1 MKTSKKLLSLFL
13 ALVMIITSCSVGFT
27 AFAADGNKTDTN
39 SDYWS
44 DGTDA
49 EAAFASLNDLVD
61 TYIPQLLQ
69 IDAIKKLL
77 EENLGMKVTD
87 TTTISDVVAGASPLL
102 LGLLGG
108 SNADK
113 ASIRG
118 DSSPIADIYYSY
130 LDDENAVMDFY
141 SLYAFCRDN
150 RSSGS
155 SELQAYCRDTYEKLN
170 NLLNAYSNAELES
183 NNALSEAN
191 DVVLGKYLQCVAEQY
206 KTDDFSK
213 LTLEDFRNVNVDGTL
228 LSDIKDPTA
237 ETFVKFIKG
246 WLDGAQTG
254 IAVDNLADAMY
265 YYIAD
270 QANMINSIFKGLAE
284 MGGATVPENTVLQDT
299 FDNEFY
305 YEMTL
310 AVLIYSNLFNADDIK
325 SMEVTDK
332 QLEEF
337 ASYASSRSTF
347 YYADFINYLNSGD
360 CVFSIPAAEYIEQA
374 AIKSESR
381 KDGIMAQFLNAAI
394 ANDVDA
400 LKSFAYTMG
409 TAKFE
414 NQNMNFI
421 DQINYMIPSELI
433 KIYISPSYAT
443 NETTDSVSAISV
455 YLLLSQY
462 YSLVAP
468 LTASVAYKYADY
480 AIPSDLVVEAVNSSL
495 NSTIASILDKDS
507 DIGKM
512 VAPLI
517 NDLFESDIK
526 LYDSDGSGVLND
538 LWLNLYKAPVET
550 IFNLLPTLTI
560 ALDELIL
567 PIVLNGEGDL
577 QNKSGG
583 PVFSL
588 LCGETG
594 ILHQYTQE
602 VGSDIGIGALTF
614 DLNKVVPSILHWLVG
629 DEETA
634 YNIVG
639 HYTGDVYDNN
649 IPVFTNIFVA
659 DKALYGARIGTGS
672 VEVSGLARTIFRAL
686 SKSTDKAEDI
696 KTNKQIA
703 IGVDEIVT
711 EIATFAMN
719 AVDTYLAEHANDA
732 RYDADGDAI
741 TQRGLNNIFVALPQ
755 VLDQMGKDFIKKYN
769 VDSDWTYTYDGK
781 ITTITKTKNDKTVT
795 QLQNN
800 TLDAFKKTAT
810 LNDAEEVLNQFVN
823 IFIGNWINGLL
834 DFVNDTFADEN
845 NDITSKIPLVQGL
858 LAALGGLGET
868 SIITDVVNGLFQLK
882 RSDDAS
888 FTLTK
893 RSETGF
899 VGFSNESG
907 FFLLS
912 NIQFNKNGENRGLVP
927 VIMTLVKNDGAS
939 NDYKVGNA
947 LKASTPLLTASKKSA
962 AGTDYSKLLSGTNT
976 AAAEKLIDTLDE
988 LLSSLLSNTS
998 LNGFD
1003 WDSTDNILSSLVT
1016 FASGYFG
1023 AENTNAI
1030 VKLLNNYLYFV
1041 VGENKATT
1049 SKNGKIGTAP
1059 TADGNV
1065 DKKKVYTSANLSN
1078 LVIQTYSLVEN
1089 IVDYLFYNKD
1099 SGLLTKRDPNML
1111 IADALYGIISP
1122 DAVAVR
1128 LSKDYADTA
1137 DILKDKDNLNWNSF
1151 KVQITEANNTKGTWS
1166 KDYLKFGFKNG
1177 DKTAFYDALGES
1189 LNGIAAIVGVV
1200 LTNTY
1205 TDSSRTNNWYSEIVY
1220 PVLNSMAKATGASG
1234 VMSPSAFNKAT
1245 DSQKLIKGILTPVS
1259 SIMDQIYDAPVTFV
1273 LNIVKG
1279 LAGVLQDS
1287 YVKKIVNGA
1296 IDSINNI
1303 INGAVGIVNYLSP
1316 TLAAMINDLIG
1327 GGIRISL
1334 PKKDIVITLI
1344 NDLLGELFTLPNIDW
1359 SKLASAKSPAEVL
1372 LLVYGYLVDTVLGSE
1387 LIQNLIDS
1395 LAPGLSDILKKLSA
1409 TQILDVINKV
1419 LAVVQSPTEVYWT
1432 FSEYASKLA
1441 GTFSYP
1447 KGLTAS
1453 DANKAVD
1460 QLDELVAN
1468 VFPLLNGL
1476 GVTDIKGLASL
1487 VNDNLY
1493 TNDILTKALAGIYGL
1508 FDTVIDK
1515 NSGMTIAD
1523 ILKAIGID
1531 VSPKGIAAYLTNSEY
1546 GTTYSSA
1553 ASTLKKAKSWKS
1565 VKKINW
1571 GFKDGSSKAQTG
1583 FVNGLAAIFRPF
1595 NDILAI
1601 FLAEGKLDLGGID
1614 INSVIKTLNISG
1626 KSELGDGEY
1635 GCTLKYSLKK
1645 GIFKLTIQSNVKT
1658 AEYHDYKDHPSNK
1671 NVVNVFEIDLVKI
1684 INEFQNSTFNGVELG
1699 IGTNGYENAIIPILE
1714 AFMCDDVKTYKQY
1727 KADYKKAKDNL
1738 LINVLKPI
1746 VGLVDDVCDA
1756 PFDTIT
1762 KILPN
1767 VAYFLDS
1774 NGLAQAVSNLLAPV
1788 TAENGL
1794 IGILDK
1800 NGLNVDDL
1808 VEIIAGKSLG
1818 KIVKDALGLKVNL
1831 NLELTHLEKCN
1842 IQDIVV
1848 PLVNSIL
1855 KKNKINIKVPDIDF
1869 AQIASHGTIQTVK
1882 SKAKNDKGKYTT
1894 KQVKANQGE
1903 VLVAAL
1909 RYISDVLIKNASGLK
1924 KLLCGID
1931 AIKKNATIANIIKA
1945 VFNQIGTASK
1955 DDIVLAVFY
1964 LLTEE
1969 ATNKFFDY
1977 RDFKYD
1983 DSYEFTFG
1991 NMDEDFCRQLAPM
2004 LDGLVGGL
2012 IEGGLSSLVEKNLY
2026 TDNIVSSLATGLY
2039 SAIEGVKISDDI
2051 GSLTHLLA
2059 MTDIDFSTSNV
2070 AALLTNKDYGT
2081 EYPDAASVIK
2091 SAGSWS
2097 KVNKDSLKWGVTDR
2111 NSFMNALVAV
2121 LRPIYG
2127 VLDVLLND
2135 ASLNLFDL
2143 IKLPGS
2149 DGYTSTIV
2157 PLLEAFGVYNIKTQY
2172 QYREDIYEAYDN
2184 ILLDIIN
2191 PLWDKVEDILNA
2203 PIETLADILPNLS
2216 LFFANN
2222 GLLQI
2227 VENLLTP
2234 VSALL
2239 EALKP
2244 IVDINEILIA
2254 AGLDVPKLLKEKVG
2268 INISKFDLYD
2278 LSGTLAPLVGADN
2291 VVGFLNSILG
2301 IIKIKGQPLGI
2312 VLPEIDWFQLA
2323 SHGEFV
2329 LDGTSQAAT
2338 YGSRIYVVS
2347 DQDETLIA
2355 VLRYLINTINY
2366 KGNYDA
2372 IVGLI
2377 GGLLGDGGN
2386 DSMSGTISQVLDM
2399 VKGDADTVIE
2409 SLVDMLQQFA
2419 G

>member
-27 AFAADGNKTDTN
+27 AFAADGNKTDKN
-39 SDYWS
+39 NDYWS

-49 EAAFASLNDLVD
+49 EAAFDSLNNLVD

-69 IDAIKKLL
+69 IDAIKSLL
-77 EENLGMKVTD
+77 EENLGMTVTD
-87 TTTISDVVAGASPLL
+87 STTVSDVVAGASPLL
-102 LGLLGG
+102 LGLLSS
-108 SNADK
+108 SNTDK

-150 RSSGS
+150 RNSSNADIKQYC
-155 SELQAYCRDTYEKLN
+155 SETYEKLN
-170 NLLNAYSNAELES
+170 TLLKLYSNAKKEYENGYDS
-183 NNALSEAN
+183 AL
-191 DVVLGKYLQCVAEQY
+191 DVVNGKYLTYVWDELGDNYSAW
-206 KTDDFSK
+206 K
-213 LTLEDFRNVNVDGTL
+213 LEDIRNVDIDGTKL
-228 LSDIKDPTA
+228 VDVEDP
-237 ETFVKFIKG
+237 E
-246 WLDGAQTG
+246 
-254 IAVDNLADAMY
+254 VDTYMAFFNGLFEGVNSSVSIDN
-265 YYIAD
+265 IAD
-270 QANMINSIFKGLAE
+270 LLFYMYTEEGNIAYFREILNGISR
-284 MGGATVPENTVLQDT
+284 MGGATVADDVLQLDS
-299 FDNEFY
+299 FSDEYY
-305 YEMTL
+305 YESTKGVLVYSGLFTL
-310 AVLIYSNLFNADDIK
+310 DEIDTMSI
-325 SMEVTDK
+325 TDE
-332 QLEEF
+332 QLEEYAEYVSSIKDF
-337 ASYASSRSTF
+337 SYAQFLS
-347 YYADFINYLNSGD
+347 YLNSSD
-360 CVFSIPAAEYIEQA
+360 CAFSEPAAEYIEQV
-374 AIKSESR
+374 AIISQSR
-381 KDGIMAQFLNAAI
+381 KDGQMAKFI
-394 ANDVDA
+394 D
-400 LKSFAYTMG
+400 YG
-409 TAKFE
+409 TAKDIEALKNFSYSMGTSKFE
-414 NQNMNFI
+414 GMKFL
-421 DQINYMIPSELI
+421 DQVTYMIPSELI
-433 KIYISPSYAT
+433 KIYISPSYSTGEAT
-443 NETTDSVSAISV
+443 DAVSVFSV
-455 YLLLSQY
+455 YTLLNEYFTS
-462 YSLVAP
+462 VAP
-468 LTASVAYKYADY
+468 KTANYAYKYSDY
-480 AIPSDLVVEAVNSSL
+480 PIPDNIVVQAVNIQL
-495 NSTIASILDKDS
+495 NSTLASYLDEKTE
-507 DIGKM
+507 IGSI

-517 NDLFESDIK
+517 SDLLESDVA
-526 LYDSDGSGVLND
+526 LYESDGSGVLND
-538 LWLNLYKAPVET
+538 IWLNLYNAPVET
-550 IFNLLPTLTI
+550 IFNLLPTVTI
-560 ALDELIL
+560 LLDELIL
-567 PIVLNGEGDL
+567 PIVFNGEGDL
-577 QNKSGG
+577 NNKNGG
-583 PVFSL
+583 PVYSL
-588 LCGETG
+588 ICGETG
-594 ILHQYTQE
+594 ILYKYTQT
-602 VGSDIGIGALTF
+602 VGSDIGIGTLTF
-614 DLNKVVPSILHWLVG
+614 DLNKVIPSILHWLVG

-634 YNIVG
+634 YDIVG
-639 HYTGDVYDNN
+639 HYTGDIYDNN
-649 IPVFTNIFVA
+649 VPVFTNIYAA
-659 DKALYGARIGTGS
+659 DKALYGAHLNG
-672 VEVSGLARTIFRAL
+672 GLAKTL
-686 SKSTDKAEDI
+686 SKSMDATVAAGI
-696 KTNKQIA
+696 
-703 IGVDEIVT
+703 DEMVT

-719 AVDTYLAEHANDA
+719 AVDEYLAEHADDIRWNSDC
-732 RYDADGDAI
+732 DTS
-741 TQRGLNNIFVALPQ
+741 TQKGLNNIFVALPQ
-755 VLDQMGKDFIKKYN
+755 VIDQMGKDFIKKYN
-769 VDSDWTYTYDGK
+769 IDSDWTYTYDGK
-781 ITTITKTKNDKTVT
+781 ITEVTKRYENVGTIREVT

-800 TLDAFKKTAT
+800 TLQAFKETAT
-810 LNDAEEVLNQFVN
+810 LNDADKVLDQFVD

-834 DFVNDTFADEN
+834 DLVNDTFSDEN

-882 RSDDAS
+882 RSDVAS
-888 FTLTK
+888 FTLTE
-893 RSETGF
+893 REETGF
-899 VGFSNESG
+899 VGFSSESG

-912 NIQFNKNGENRGLVP
+912 NIQFSKNGESRGLIP
-927 VIMTLVKNDGAS
+927 VVLTLINGNSSS
-939 NDYKVGNA
+939 NSTSTDYKVGNA
-947 LKASTPLLTASKKSA
+947 LKSSSPTLAASKKSA
-962 AGTDYSKLLSGTNT
+962 AGTDYSKLLSSTNT
-976 AAAEKLIDTLDE
+976 ATAQKLIDTLDE

-1023 AENTNAI
+1023 AENTNAVI
-1030 VKLLNNYLYFV
+1030 KLLNNYLYFV
-1041 VGENKATT
+1041 VGESKANL
-1049 SKNGKIGTAP
+1049 SKNGKIGTSP
-1059 TADGNV
+1059 TSSGDV
-1065 DKKKVYTSANLSN
+1065 DAKKVYTSANLSN

-1089 IVDYLFYNKD
+1089 IVDYLFYSSE
-1099 SGLLTKRDPNML
+1099 SGLLTDRDPNML

-1128 LSKDYADTA
+1128 LSDDYSKTA
-1137 DILKDKDNLNWNSF
+1137 DILMDKDNLNWNSF

-1189 LNGIAAIVGVV
+1189 LNGIAAIVGVI

-1205 TDSSRTNNWYSEIVY
+1205 TDSSRTANWYSEVVY
-1220 PVLNSMAKATGASG
+1220 PVLNNIAKATGASG
-1234 VMSPSAFNKAT
+1234 VMSPASFNKAT
-1245 DSQKLIKGILTPVS
+1245 DSQKLIKGLITPVS
-1259 SIMDQIYDAPVTFV
+1259 NILDQIYDAPVTFV
-1273 LNIVKG
+1273 LNVVKG

-1296 IDSINNI
+1296 IDPINNI
-1303 INGAVGIVNYLSP
+1303 INGVIGIVNYLSP
-1316 TLAAMINDLIG
+1316 TFASVIEDAVG
-1327 GGIRISL
+1327 GGIKVSL
-1334 PKKDIVITLI
+1334 PSKNIIITLI
-1344 NDLLGELFTLPNIDW
+1344 NNLLGGIFTLPNIDW
-1359 SKLASAKSPAEVL
+1359 SKLTSAKSPAEVL
-1372 LLVYGYLVDTVLGSE
+1372 LLVYGYVVDFILGSDT
-1387 LIQNLIDS
+1387 I
-1395 LAPGLSDILKKLSA
+1395 LALLDGLLPGLSDILKNLSA
-1409 TQILDVINKV
+1409 TQILDVLNQV
-1419 LAVVQSPTEVYWT
+1419 LAVVQSPTEIYWT

-1447 KGLTAS
+1447 KGITAS
-1453 DANKAVD
+1453 EANNAVD
-1460 QLDELVAN
+1460 QLDQLVAN

-1476 GVTDIKGLASL
+1476 GVTDIEGLGSL
-1487 VNDNLY
+1487 VNDKLY
-1493 TNDILTKALAGIYGL
+1493 TNDILTKALTGIYGL
-1508 FDTVIDK
+1508 FDTVIDE

-1523 ILKAIGID
+1523 ILSALGID
-1531 VSPKGIAAYLTNSEY
+1531 VSPKGVAAYLTNSKY

-1553 ASTLKKAKSWKS
+1553 ASTLKKAKNWKS
-1565 VKKINW
+1565 VKKLNW

-1601 FLAEGKLDLGGID
+1601 FLAEGKLDLGEFDID
-1614 INSVIKTLNISG
+1614 SLIKSLNISDS
-1626 KSELGDGEY
+1626 KTLGEGEY
-1635 GCTLKYSLKK
+1635 GCTLKYSLKN

-1658 AEYHDYKDHPSNK
+1658 AEYHDYENHPSNK
-1671 NVVNVFEIDLVKI
+1671 NVVNVFQIDLSAVIKDF
-1684 INEFQNSTFNGVELG
+1684 EKSTLDGTVLNL
-1699 IGTNGYENAIIPILE
+1699 GTNGYESAIIPILE
-1714 AFMCDDVKTYKQY
+1714 AFMCDGVKTYKQY

-1738 LINVLKPI
+1738 LIDILKPI
-1746 VGLVDDVCDA
+1746 VGFVDDVCDA

-1762 KILPN
+1762 KVLPN

-1774 NGLAQAVSNLLAPV
+1774 YGLSQAVANLLAPV

-1794 IGILDK
+1794 IGVLEK
-1800 NGLNVDDL
+1800 NGLNVDDII
-1808 VEIIAGKSLG
+1808 EAIAGQSLSELVTD
-1818 KIVKDALGLKVNL
+1818 KLGLKVDF
-1831 NLELTHLEKCN
+1831 NLELTQIEKCN

-1855 KKNKINIKVPDIDF
+1855 KSKKINITLPAIDF
-1869 AQIASHGTIQTVK
+1869 ATIASHGTIKTVK

-1903 VLVAAL
+1903 VLVATL

-1924 KLLCGID
+1924 SLICGID
-1931 AIKKNATIANIIKA
+1931 KVKKNATIVNVIKA

-1964 LLTEE
+1964 LLTED
-1969 ATNKFFDY
+1969 ATNTFFDY

-1983 DSYEFTFG
+1983 DSYEFSFG

-2004 LDGLVGGL
+2004 LDGLVSGL
-2012 IEGGLSSLVEKNLY
+2012 LEGGLTGLVEEKLY
-2026 TDNIVSSLATGLY
+2026 TDSIVSSLATGLY

-2051 GSLTHLLA
+2051 GSLTNLLA

-2070 AALLTNKDYGT
+2070 ASLLTNEDYGKV
-2081 EYPDAASVIK
+2081 YPDAASVIK

-2111 NSFMNALVAV
+2111 DSFLNALVAV

-2143 IKLPGS
+2143 VKIPGS

-2172 QYREDIYEAYDN
+2172 QYREDIFESYDS

-2191 PLWDKVEDILNA
+2191 PLWDKVEDILSA

-2216 LFFANN
+2216 LFFAND

-2234 VSALL
+2234 ISALL

-2244 IVDINEILIA
+2244 IVDVNEVLVA

-2268 INISKFDLYD
+2268 ISISKFDVYD

-2291 VVGFLNSILG
+2291 VVEFLNSILG
-2301 IIKIKGQPLGI
+2301 IIKISGQPLGI

-2366 KGNYDA
+2366 KDNYDA
-2372 IVGLI
+2372 IVDLI
-2377 GGLLGDGGN
+2377 GGLLGDGVS
-2386 DSMSGTISQVLDM
+2386 DSVSGVIDQVLGM
-2399 VKGDADTVIE
+2399 LKGDADTVIE
-2409 SLVDMLQQFA
+2409 SLVDLLQQFA

>member
-1 MKTSKKLLSLFL
+1 MKTSKKFLSLFL

-39 SDYWS
+39 NDYWS

-49 EAAFASLNDLVD
+49 EAAFDSLNDLVD

-77 EENLGMKVTD
+77 EDNLGMTITEN
-87 TTTISDVVAGASPLL
+87 TTVSDVVAGASPLL
-102 LGLLGG
+102 LGLLSS

-150 RSSGS
+150 RGS
-155 SELQAYCRDTYEKLN
+155 
-170 NLLNAYSNAELES
+170 SNAELKSYCNETYDKLNTLLNVYKQTYNAFMDSFEES
-183 NNALSEAN
+183 YNITLERYVDYIVDIFDA
-191 DVVLGKYLQCVAEQY
+191 GG
-206 KTDDFSK
+206 
-213 LTLEDFRNVNVDGTL
+213 TLEDYRNANVNGTPL
-228 LSDIKDPTA
+228 CEVKDPDA
-237 ETFVKFIKG
+237 EIFISY
-246 WLDGAQTG
+246 L
-254 IAVDNLADAMY
+254 
-265 YYIAD
+265 
-270 QANMINSIFKGLAE
+270 NSIFHNSGSDITVDNIADAIYYSEVEPDDEKTAVLKGLPTLI
-284 MGGATVPENTVLQDT
+284 GTTVPDDYSPNNSVND
-299 FDNEFY
+299 DFY
-305 YEMTL
+305 YESTL
-310 AVLIYSNLFNADDIK
+310 SVILYSRLFTADDIK
-325 SMEVTDK
+325 DMSITEE
-332 QLEEF
+332 QLTEF
-337 ASYASSRSTF
+337 AAYASASPLF
-347 YYADFINYLNSGD
+347 DYKAFISYLNSD
-360 CVFSIPAAEYIEQA
+360 SCAFSAAAAEYIKQA
-374 AIKSESR
+374 AIISSGKS
-381 KDGIMAQFLNAAI
+381 DGKMSEFMNFAA
-394 ANDVDA
+394 ANNVEA
-400 LKSFAYTMG
+400 LKSFSYPMDM
-409 TAKFE
+409 AKFGD
-414 NQNMNFI
+414 MTFI
-421 DQINYMIPSELI
+421 EQVEYMIPSELV
-433 KIYISPSYAT
+433 KLYISPSYSTGETVDAIDAT
-443 NETTDSVSAISV
+443 SVFI
-455 YLLLSQY
+455 LLNDY
-462 YSLVAP
+462 FANVAP
-468 LTASVAYKYADY
+468 ETAKYAYNYSDY
-480 AIPSDLVVEAVNSSL
+480 AIPNNLVVDAVNSSL
-495 NSTIASILDKDS
+495 NSTIAGILDENT
-507 DIGKM
+507 DIGGM

-517 NDLFESDIK
+517 SDLFESDIK
-526 LYDSDGSGVLND
+526 LYDADGSGVLND
-538 LWLNLYKAPVET
+538 IWLNLYEAPVET

-560 ALDELIL
+560 AIDELIL
-567 PIVLNGEGDL
+567 PILLNGEGDL
-577 QNKSGG
+577 YSKNGG
-583 PVFSL
+583 PIYSL

-594 ILHQYTQE
+594 ILYQYTQA

-639 HYTGDVYDNN
+639 HYTGDIYDNN
-649 IPVFTNIFVA
+649 VPVFTNIYAA
-659 DKALYGARIGTGS
+659 DKALYGAHLNG
-672 VEVSGLARTIFRAL
+672 GLAKTL
-686 SKSTDKAEDI
+686 SKSMDAEV
-696 KTNKQIA
+696 A
-703 IGVDEIVT
+703 AGLDEIVT

-719 AVDTYLAEHANDA
+719 AVDTYLADHADDA
-732 RYDADGDAI
+732 RYNTECDAI
-741 TQRGLNNIFVALPQ
+741 TQKGLNNIFVALPQ
-755 VLDQMGKDFIKKYN
+755 VIDQMGKDFIKKYN
-769 VDSDWTYTYDGK
+769 VNSDWTYTYEGK
-781 ITTITKTKNDKTVT
+781 ITEITKRYENGSTVREVT

-800 TLDAFKKTAT
+800 TLQAFKDTAT
-810 LNDAEEVLNQFVN
+810 SGVADKVLDEFVG

-834 DFVNDTFADEN
+834 DIVNDTFADEN

-858 LAALGGLGET
+858 LDALGGLGET
-868 SIITDVVNGLFQLK
+868 SIITDIVNGLFQLK

-893 RSETGF
+893 REETGF

-912 NIQFNKNGENRGLVP
+912 NIQFNKNGEDRGLVP
-927 VIMTLVKNDGAS
+927 VIMTLIKNDGTS
-939 NDYKVGNA
+939 NDYKFGNA
-947 LKASTPLLTASKKSA
+947 VKSSSPTLAASKKSA
-962 AGTDYSKLLSGTNT
+962 AGTDYSKLLSKTNT
-976 AAAEKLIDTLDE
+976 AAAQKLIDTLDE
-988 LLSSLLSNTS
+988 VLSSLLSNTS

-1003 WDSTDNILSSLVT
+1003 WDSTDNILSSIAT

-1023 AENTNAI
+1023 AENTNGI
-1030 VKLLNNYLYFV
+1030 IKLLNNYLYFV

-1059 TADGNV
+1059 TSDGDV
-1065 DKKKVYTSANLSN
+1065 DAKKVYTSANLSN

-1089 IVDYLFYNKD
+1089 LVDYLFYNSD

-1128 LSKDYADTA
+1128 LSEDYADTA

-1189 LNGIAAIVGVV
+1189 LNGIAAIVGVI
-1200 LTNTY
+1200 LTDTY

-1220 PVLNSMAKATGASG
+1220 PVINSVAKATGASG

-1259 SIMDQIYDAPVTFV
+1259 SILDQIYDAPVSFV
-1273 LNIVKG
+1273 LNAVKG
-1279 LAGVLQDS
+1279 LAGILQDS

-1296 IDSINNI
+1296 IDPINYHL
-1303 INGAVGIVNYLSP
+1303 NGIVGIVNYLSP
-1316 TLAAMINDLIG
+1316 TFAAMISNLVG
-1327 GGIRISL
+1327 GEIKVTL
-1334 PKKDIVITLI
+1334 PSKNVIITLL
-1344 NDLLGELFTLPNIDW
+1344 NDLLGGIIELPNIDW
-1359 SKLASAKSPAEVL
+1359 SKLATAKSPAEVL
-1372 LLVYGYLVDTVLGSE
+1372 LLVYGYLVDTILGSE
-1387 LIQNLIDS
+1387 LIQSLIDS
-1395 LAPGLSDILKKLSA
+1395 LAPGLSDILKNLSA
-1409 TQILDVINKV
+1409 TQILDILNQV

-1447 KGLTAS
+1447 KGITAS
-1453 DANKAVD
+1453 EANNAVD
-1460 QLDELVAN
+1460 QLDQLVAN

-1476 GVTDIKGLASL
+1476 GVTDIEGLSSL

-1493 TNDILTKALAGIYGL
+1493 TNEILTKLATTAYGA
-1508 FDTVIDK
+1508 IE
-1515 NSGMTIAD
+1515 NSSLYD
-1523 ILKAIGID
+1523 ISKEIGLD
-1531 VSPKGIAAYLTNSEY
+1531 FSPSGIAAYLMDSSY
-1546 GTTYSSA
+1546 GKTYSSA

-1565 VKKINW
+1565 VKKLNW
-1571 GFKDGSSKAQTG
+1571 GFTNGSSKAQTG
-1583 FVNGLAAIFRPF
+1583 FVNGLAAVLRPF
-1595 NDILAI
+1595 NDLLSI
-1601 FLAEGKLDLGGID
+1601 FLAEGEIEAGMSGDDLVD
-1614 INSVIKTLNISG
+1614 LVKTLNSSTVTT
-1626 KSELGDGEY
+1626 KLGEGEY
-1635 GCTLKYSLKK
+1635 GCTLKVFLKK
-1645 GIFKLTIQSNVKT
+1645 GILNITVQSNVKT
-1658 AEYHDYKDHPSNK
+1658 AEYHDYEDHPSNN
-1671 NVVNVFEIDLVKI
+1671 NVVNVFQIDLPAILKDLNKI
-1684 INEFQNSTFNGVELG
+1684 EVSGIG

-1714 AFMCDDVKTYKQY
+1714 AFMCDGVKTYKQY

-1738 LINVLKPI
+1738 LIDILKPI
-1746 VGLVDDVCDA
+1746 VGFVDDVCDA

-1762 KILPN
+1762 KVLPN

-1774 NGLAQAVSNLLAPV
+1774 NGLAQAVANLLAPI

-1794 IGILDK
+1794 LGVLDK
-1800 NGLNVDDL
+1800 NGFNVDDL
-1808 VEIIAGKSLG
+1808 IEAIAGQSLG
-1818 KIVKDALGLKVNL
+1818 EIVTDALNLKVKL
-1831 NLELTHLEKCN
+1831 NIELTHLEKCN

-1855 KKNKINIKVPDIDF
+1855 KSKKINIKLPAIDF
-1869 AQIASHGTIQTVK
+1869 ATVASHGTIKTVK

-1903 VLVAAL
+1903 VLIATL
-1909 RYISDVLIKNASGLK
+1909 RYVSDVLIKNASGLK
-1924 KLLCGID
+1924 SLICSID
-1931 AIKKNATIANIIKA
+1931 KVKKNATIVKVIKS

-1964 LLTEE
+1964 FLTED
-1969 ATNKFFDY
+1969 ATNTFFDY

-1983 DSYEFTFG
+1983 DSYEFSFG

-2004 LDGLVGGL
+2004 LDGLISGL
-2012 IEGGLSSLVEKNLY
+2012 IEGGLTSLVEENLY
-2026 TDNIVSSLATGLY
+2026 TDSIISSLATGLY

-2051 GSLTHLLA
+2051 GSLTKLLA

-2070 AALLTNKDYGT
+2070 ASLLTNEDYGKV
-2081 EYPDAASVIK
+2081 YPDAASIIK

-2111 NSFMNALVAV
+2111 DSFLNALVAV
-2121 LRPIYG
+2121 LRPVYG

-2143 IKLPGS
+2143 VQIPGS

-2172 QYREDIYEAYDN
+2172 QYREDIFEAYDS

-2203 PIETLADILPNLS
+2203 PIQTLADILPNLS
-2216 LFFANN
+2216 LFFAND

-2244 IVDINEILIA
+2244 IVDVNDILVA

-2268 INISKFDLYD
+2268 ISISKFDVYD
-2278 LSGTLAPLVGADN
+2278 LSGTLAPLVGANN
-2291 VVGFLNSILG
+2291 VVEFLNSILG
-2301 IIKIKGQPLGI
+2301 IIKIKGQALGI
-2312 VLPEIDWFQLA
+2312 VLPAIDWFQLA
-2323 SHGEFV
+2323 SHGDFV

-2377 GGLLGDGGN
+2377 GGLLGDGVS
-2386 DSMSGTISQVLDM
+2386 DSVSGVIDQVLGM
-2399 VKGDADTVIE
+2399 LKGDADTVIE
-2409 SLVDMLQQFA
+2409 SLVDLLQQFA